1 MSKTIKWIIAIVVII
16 LIIGG
21 VWYYQGHKLVNSP
34 AAETG
39 PIKIGSILI
48 LTGEGSSW
56 GQASRN
62 GIDMAI
68 EKINA
73 EGGVNGQKLEA
84 VHQDD
89 QGDSKTAVSDLTNLA
104 DAQGVKFIIGTNWSV
119 TGLPLVDLANQ
130 KKVIIISPSLGSQKF
145 NEGSKYL
152 FNTWPHD
159 YILSANLA
167 DYVYKKGHT
176 KVALISAKDPWV
188 LDQTKAFKDRFEKLG
203 GTVEVLVEPLP
214 GTTEVSSD
222 ATKIKAT
229 KGITAIV
236 STTDGVQ
243 VGSLIAKRLR
253 ELDVKLPIFSITVD
267 QSAIDATHGAFE
279 GMEFLTFLTPTP
291 EFKSAYESRVGSP
304 IDIGADTAY
313 DAVMML
319 AQAMKETKSID
330 PTVVAQALAEIKEYN
345 GASGHLVSDGKRAFT
360 KDYAT
365 KKVVDGKPTGI

>member
-1 MSKTIKWIIAIVVII
+1 MSKTLKWVIAIIVII
-16 LIIGG
+16 IIIVG
-21 VWYYQGHKLVNSP
+21 VWYFGTKPATPVQNS
-34 AAETG
+34 T
-39 PIKIGSILI
+39 IKIGSVLI

-89 QGDSKTAVSDLTNLA
+89 QGGATNAVNAFNNLA
-104 DAQGVKFIIGTNWSV
+104 DAQGVKFVIGTNWTV

-130 KKVIIISPSLGSQKF
+130 KKAVVISPSLGSQKF
-145 NEGSKYL
+145 NEGSDYL

-167 DYVYKKGHT
+167 DYVYKQGHT
-176 KVALISAKDPWV
+176 KVALIGAQDPWV
-188 LDQTKAFKDRFEKLG
+188 LDQTKAFTDRFEQLG
-203 GTVEVLVEPLP
+203 GTIVVKVEPLP
-214 GTTEVSSD
+214 KTTDVSSD
-222 ATKIKAT
+222 ATKIKAA
-229 KGITAIV
+229 KGITAVI

-253 ELDVKLPIFSITVD
+253 ELNVKLPFYCITMD
-267 QSAIDATHGAFE
+267 QSAIDAAHGAYE

-319 AQAMKETKSID
+319 AQAMKETKSTD
-330 PTVVAQALAEIKEYN
+330 PTVVAQALAGIKTYN

-360 KDYAT
+360 KDYAI
-365 KKVVDGKPTGI
+365 KKIVNGKPTDI